1 VPNLYSWPISQHNTA
16 CRPNR
21 VRPGLSGLGLD
32 RGRRSIQ
39 CFCCGKT
46 VRYSCNKK
54 KTSSKKLSTTTLP
67 KDDIASLTARH
78 VWIPPAWLQNSRP
91 NYGATTTELAM
102 NTGIPGM
109 TCGPVNRRPFTGVRD
124 RVRQANLRHGTMGEA
139 RPEVSLSC
147 VRCAPTI
154 FHQSEVGVI
163 QISLG
168 PRYRFHWSTLLRSFR
183 FYVVV
188 RLALSYGIRMVK
200 NLILD
205 TCLVNGM
212 C

>member
-1 VPNLYSWPISQHNTA
+1 MPNLYSWPISQHNTA

-147 VRCAPTI
+147 VRYCGVPPQYSTSRK
-154 FHQSEVGVI
+154 SESSRSVLAHGTDSIGALYYVH
-163 QISLG
+163 SGFML
-168 PRYRFHWSTLLRSFR
+168 WS
-183 FYVVV
+183 
-188 RLALSYGIRMVK
+188 
-200 NLILD
+200 D
-205 TCLVNGM
+205 
-212 C
+212 